1 VSDYET
7 AQRRRDIIVGIF
19 VVAAVCSLLWLIFK
33 FGELPTVVSKI
44 GSFRVFVQFQTVSG
58 VQKDTSV
65 NFCGYQIGRVT
76 HVMAPQML
84 KDLSTGLVYHQT
96 KVVLRIDKKYKNI
109 PSNVKVKLMRR
120 GLGSSFIELTVDPIS
135 LPAPPRDPN
144 RPETAFLIEGMLLQG
159 STGVTSEFFPAESQ
173 KKLDELVDGLSR
185 LIKNA
190 NDVLGDPNNK
200 ENLKITLAS
209 LSEATKQA
217 DQTLKQFQELAAAAT
232 TTLKN
237 ADAKTTK
244 LVTAMVDTSQELS
257 KAISQL
263 RVILGKTDHG
273 QGTAAKIL
281 NDGRLYEKMLENTQ
295 QLRKMIKEIE
305 TFAAE
310 SRKKG
315 LKIKLK

>member
-1 VSDYET
+1 MSDYET

>member
-1 VSDYET
+1 MSDYET

-96 KVVLRIDKKYKNI
+96 KAVLRIDKKYKNI

-200 ENLKITLAS
+200 ENLKITLAG

-217 DQTLKQFQELAAAAT
+217 DQTLKQFQELAAATT

>member
-1 VSDYET
+1 MSDYET

-281 NDGRLYEKMLENTQ
+281 NDGRLYENMLENTQ
-295 QLRKMIKEIE
+295 QLQKMVKEIE
-305 TFAAE
+305 AFAAE
-310 SRKKG
+310 ARKKG